1 MMGLRLAEGVD
12 LAALARRIGYDDSTI
27 DAASLVDPSALAR
40 LSDLSLLDR
49 PSDTRLVATPQ
60 GRLVL
65 NSIIAALVPDDD
77 PQ

>member
-1 MMGLRLAEGVD
+1 LRLAEGVD
-12 LAALARRIGYDDSTI
+12 LAALARRIGHDDKVMDT
-27 DAASLVDPSALAR
+27 AGLVDPSALAR
-40 LSDLSLLDR
+40 LTGLSLLDR

-65 NSIIAALVPDDD
+65 NSIIAALVPNDD

>member
-1 MMGLRLAEGVD
+1 MMTKVMDTAG
-12 LAALARRIGYDDSTI
+12 
-27 DAASLVDPSALAR
+27 LVDPSALAR
-40 LSDLSLLDR
+40 LTGLSLLDR

-65 NSIIAALVPDDD
+65 NSIIAALVPNDD